1 MGATGKTGVGVVG
14 FTTSSADALTRLT
27 TGVADRFPR
36 LDAGWKKESLRP
48 LPCRILKGKQSR
60 SWVRASKHIDGK
72 EAAWVSL
79 ENPNIRPRLVRP
91 MKRKEIAA
99 CPEFDFLIPCSCP
112 SRATRPP
119 LPVQPL
125 DHPREREPVP
135 FLKGPFS
142 DAVVCARRLPV
153 AVRTERHARVV
164 GRLLAHTAVRPGMSG
179 FAPPFDPAGDAR
191 HFANPCQVRLVAR
204 WALARG

>member
-1 MGATGKTGVGVVG
+1 
-14 FTTSSADALTRLT
+14 
-27 TGVADRFPR
+27 
-36 LDAGWKKESLRP
+36 
-48 LPCRILKGKQSR
+48 
-60 SWVRASKHIDGK
+60 
-72 EAAWVSL
+72 
-79 ENPNIRPRLVRP
+79 

-179 FAPPFDPAGDAR
+179 FAPPFDPQAIEGISRIHPKYALLRGGPLRVGD
-191 HFANPCQVRLVAR
+191 VAR
-204 WALARG
+204 RCGLRPWIAQARYERSWFWVNMICQWEWAAGRNPLPGGES

>member
-1 MGATGKTGVGVVG
+1 
-14 FTTSSADALTRLT
+14 
-27 TGVADRFPR
+27 
-36 LDAGWKKESLRP
+36 
-48 LPCRILKGKQSR
+48 
-60 SWVRASKHIDGK
+60 
-72 EAAWVSL
+72 
-79 ENPNIRPRLVRP
+79 

-99 CPEFDFLIPCSCP
+99 CPEFDFLIPCSSP

-164 GRLLAHTAVRPGMSG
+164 GRLLAHTAVPPGMSG
-179 FAPPFDPAGDAR
+179 FAPAFHPAGDAG
-191 HFANPCQVRLVAR
+191 HFTDPRQVRLVAR
-204 WALARG
+204 RSLARGRGGAALRLAAVDRPGEVRAELVFGEHDLSGELAAGRDPLPEWKV